1 MIIFLIIALIIAIF
15 IIWGLATHNNN
26 VDEQVEQRLKS
37 EKERLQAE
45 YTNLYNNSV
54 SKYKNQCDNTLQ
66 VYKQKYEDAKQQCK
80 EKYDNLTRECQQKY
94 EDAEQQCKEKY
105 DNLTRE
111 CQQKY
116 EDAEQ
121 QCKRTYIKYE
131 SSLVLLQQKQQ
142 EADQLHET
150 YLQELS
156 KIDQIVAKK
165 FDLYPHLAAVMA
177 DLLTVHYDRSAQF
190 LKEKSRP
197 AYTEAFR
204 INELK
209 KETKKIIEE
218 KKLLEYQIAY
228 IRKVIPNIDDIFDN
242 GFIDNEIPFEAET
255 QDNTDRVRFYLEP
268 EEYQKLSS
276 VERNQLALDRY
287 IAGRKSKWQ
296 IGRDY
301 EMYIGYLYEKKGCA
315 VEYMGIIKGLEDLGR
330 DLIVKKNGK
339 TSIIQC
345 KNWSKE
351 KTIHEKHIFQLFGTV
366 VLYNIEHPQANAKG
380 IFISTTALSETAL
393 QVAKELD
400 IQVVQ
405 KDHGEFPRI
414 KCNINRSTGE
424 WIYHLP
430 FDQQYDS
437 ARIDKKQGEFYALTV
452 AEAENAGF
460 RRAFKHFA

>member
-1 MIIFLIIALIIAIF
+1 MIPFLIVALIIAIL
-15 IIWGLATHNNN
+15 IIWGLSTHNNN
-26 VDEQVEQRLKS
+26 IDEQVRLRSENEKKKLEEQYSNLCRDKELEYKKLCDDIQKKSDERKRLYEELHNKLINEYQS
-37 EKERLQAE
+37 ACNNKELE
-45 YTNLYNNSV
+45 YRKL
-54 SKYKNQCDNTLQ
+54 
-66 VYKQKYEDAKQQCK
+66 
-80 EKYDNLTRECQQKY
+80 RE
-94 EDAEQQCKEKY
+94 END
-105 DNLTRE
+105 
-111 CQQKY
+111 
-116 EDAEQ
+116 
-121 QCKRTYIKYE
+121 IKYQA
-131 SSLVLLQQKQQ
+131 SITMVAQKQQ
-142 EADQLHET
+142 EADELHET
-150 YLQELS
+150 YLQEIA
-156 KIDQIVAKK
+156 KIDKIIAKK
-165 FDLYPHLAAVMA
+165 CELYPHLAAVMA

-190 LKEKSRP
+190 LKEKSHP
-197 AYTEAFR
+197 AHTEAFR
-204 INELK
+204 IKELK

-228 IRKVIPNIDDIFDN
+228 IRKVIPNIDDIFDS
-242 GFIDNEIPFEAET
+242 GFIDDGLPFEPDTDE
-255 QDNTDRVRFYLEP
+255 NTDRVRFYLEP

-276 VERNQLALDRY
+276 IERNQLALDRY

-301 EMYIGYLYEKKGCA
+301 EMYIGYLYEKQGCT

-345 KNWSKE
+345 KKWSKE

-400 IQVVQ
+400 IKVVL

-430 FDQQYDS
+430 FDQQYDT
-437 ARIDKKQGEFYALTV
+437 AKIDKKQGEFYALTV

-460 RRAFKHFA
+460 RRAFRHFA

>member
-1 MIIFLIIALIIAIF
+1 MITFLIIALVVAVL

-26 VDEQVEQRLKS
+26 VDEQVRVRSENEKKRLEELYSKLSREKELEFQKKYAEIQNLHNARERAYKELHDRLKGEYQTKFEQNS
-37 EKERLQAE
+37 LDYKKKCQEVESRYQARIVD
-45 YTNLYNNSV
+45 L
-54 SKYKNQCDNTLQ
+54 D
-66 VYKQKYEDAKQQCK
+66 
-80 EKYDNLTRECQQKY
+80 
-94 EDAEQQCKEKY
+94 
-105 DNLTRE
+105 
-111 CQQKY
+111 
-116 EDAEQ
+116 
-121 QCKRTYIKYE
+121 
-131 SSLVLLQQKQQ
+131 QKQQ
-142 EADQLHET
+142 KSITLYNT
-150 YLQELS
+150 YTKELS
-156 KIDQIVAKK
+156 KIDDIIKQKLE
-165 FDLYPHLAAVMA
+165 LYPHLAAVMA
-177 DLLTVHYDRSAQF
+177 DLLTAHFDYSAKY
-190 LKEKSRP
+190 LREKPHP
-197 AYTEAFR
+197 AHTEAFR
-204 INELK
+204 INQLK

-228 IRKVIPNIDDIFDN
+228 IRKVIPNIDDIFDS
-242 GFIDNEIPFEAET
+242 GFIDHELPFEAET
-255 QDNTDRVRFYLEP
+255 EENTDRVRFYLEP

-287 IAGRKSKWQ
+287 ISGRKSKWQ

-301 EMYIGYLYEKKGCA
+301 EMYIGYLYEKKGCT

-330 DLIVKKNGK
+330 DLIVKNNGK

-380 IFISTTALSETAL
+380 IFISTTTLSQTAL

-400 IQVVQ
+400 IRVVQ

-437 ARIDKKQGEFYALTV
+437 ARIDKTQGEFYALTV
-452 AEAENAGF
+452 AEAETNGF
-460 RRAFKHFA
+460 RRAFRHFG